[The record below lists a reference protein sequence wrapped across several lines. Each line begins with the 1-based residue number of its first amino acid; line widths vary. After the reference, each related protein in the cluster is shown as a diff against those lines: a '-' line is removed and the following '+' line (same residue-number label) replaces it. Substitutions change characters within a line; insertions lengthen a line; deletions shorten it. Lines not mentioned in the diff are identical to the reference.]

1 MNKHF
6 FKLIF
11 VFILLPVIPIPN
23 MAETI
28 GPQTPE
34 ATLDQTV
41 FKARGANETLLN
53 ISKPGRYSIQVKS
66 EQGTELII
74 VDRMAGPY
82 ESAGT
87 AGNKDG
93 RLDLLLDIG
102 TYKIR
107 LYSHTNGSG
116 QAVLKVFPFEYVNPV
131 TRVESLPYLPHLELV
146 RGSLEDLQQQAFW
159 IQIKERQVL
168 RLEMLG
174 RSLKDARLWKDG
186 SWLEDVNPT
195 ITTFEPVPGQPMT
208 HAEFHHDLNPGLYL
222 LTCYGGPALQWTK
235 ETGQYP
241 FYLRMGIPELGKNGQ
256 RLLEISPFGRD
267 TFLISGETNFFQ
279 LVREQKKPAQLTTS
293 AWGETKGRYSSYWRS
308 ASINKKSR
316 DPWCFIKGSASSRG
330 QWVTIT
336 APPGDILELD
346 YFVQQYYHTLEE
358 GERSYWISSIHSAE
372 GRDAID
378 ITALLTY
385 PTMNTPVKAE
395 VVTISPKEAM
405 IRKVNLLGTLTV
417 YLFIEEEGTY
427 VIDENP
433 DAGAKG
439 SYQLKPFM
447 ITLPEGYQPP
457 PFQDAGTDF
466 ELVSG
471 YYVLT
476 IQPKAKGILHF
487 ALHKKANW
495 LSRTVKS
502 VFSST
507 PSALK
512 KEPQQA
518 AQSLLW
524 PEVKLQNISPYH
536 QVYTLWLNQRADVES
551 GIIVRALPLNLEEPL
566 PITLN
571 PGQSVVMKVRHD
583 RKMKLMVIGGQYRV
597 KVDDVPWDGTSPLAA
612 GFHHLEL
619 ENKDSKTRL
628 FNVITGIMEPYI
640 PPPPPVIKKIEDIFP
655 IMTVKKPLFKDFDYN
670 ERKQFLLQVK
680 TPALYRLETTG
691 RMATSITVR
700 SRVTTSLFNASQNG
714 IGRNALVQQYFKPGD
729 YLVNVQAMGQSK
741 GRAGIFLK
749 RTELENI
756 TGLSDGTIKRCS
768 VLPDA
773 AVRYQVDIKELGY
786 YYLGTYSLG
795 KPLTHRLEDVDGWPL
810 MTPDR
815 QGAIERYYKKG
826 TYFYYSLP
834 QPVESRRV
842 TFLRRIPEKRE
853 ISGKGP
859 HQLELNKS
867 LENIWME
874 DEQRSPDIYKTEI
887 TAPIQAALTVP
898 GNMEAKI
905 FGEDGKE
912 FGTTSKGEWSGR
924 LPAGNY
930 DLKIISIE
938 KNNRLPYT
946 ILLATRDLIPGLTQ
960 PVRNL
965 PAQMDVS
972 LDRDSLVDIT
982 SFGDVDVKAALWD
995 SDGKISIAAADD
1007 MPHDWN
1013 FRISRSL
1020 KAGQYR
1026 LNISAADSGSGAVDI
1041 WMQTRKELALERQA
1055 IPFVIKK
1062 TISTE
1067 VLKIPFSTDNSEN
1080 LLHIKVKSREPLKL
1094 ALMRDDRLLAE
1105 GMDQLYIPLPGL
1117 RQYTLLAWAEEGAS
1131 GETQIDAAA
1140 VKLREVRVTEHQQT
1154 IPSSIATAVQLR
1166 NETDLSFYLK
1176 SQSGKKDTFYY
1187 SPLLERPCL
1196 LVTEAV
1202 EGTSNDCGWL
1212 VGSGTPVRLETIEVK
1227 SGRSTDVVLNDI
1239 PLTFKINQQQ
1249 PAPLLLEVKSV
1260 NALMGSAVFP
1270 IEHQP
1275 DNIFVRSGMLA
1286 APSRTLVGIPGSG
1299 QYRVHTWLTTPTPPV
1314 TSEKN
1319 RFDTGERTRFTLTAY
1334 PKQKEVDFR
1343 STTAIEA
1350 EVEAEH
1356 SVWLRIKEEP
1366 QLLEMTLAHGLAA
1379 FSWYQG
1385 RAVAIVA
1392 AMDKNTQKKMTV
1404 QGEILYVVNTGE
1416 HPARFRAEKR
1426 GAPPTELT
1434 TLDPTQGFEKILSTA
1449 GTLQFYFSEI
1459 PEGKKLFVAGTQ
1471 VNSQLWGKDG
1481 KIYRGIALKQS
1492 RNVDMEFY
1500 ETNGGFLEIRH
1511 GPGLVKIWLAST
1523 ADNGQSF
1530 IGNRDTAEK
1539 ALFKDGMGPLT
1550 PHLQEW
1556 EFFMESAGYI
1566 SVETLVPTAM
1576 ALVSDHEVLYISAE
1590 AFHTGHQLNHYL
1602 PSGTY
1607 RLLTRP
1613 LPGAGSGTLT
1623 LKTITPTLL
1632 EEEKESAVQL
1642 IRPGEI
1648 QVFRFHVQEQGDVG
1662 VGLRTENDSLEAQL
1676 FDEKSHLVATGPLV
1690 VKKLPPGT
1698 YLLVVKTRDVPV
1710 QYRPLILGTKGSR
1723 EGVPEDV
1730 IQKYKKEANQ

>member
-11 VFILLPVIPIPN
+11 IFVLLSIIPIPN
-23 MAETI
+23 MAETN
-28 GPQTPE
+28 GTQTPE
-34 ATLDQTV
+34 AKLDQTV
-41 FKARGANETLLN
+41 FEAKGNNETLLHIN
-53 ISKPGRYSIQVKS
+53 KPGRCSIQVKS
-66 EQGTELII
+66 EQGTAVTI

-82 ESAGT
+82 KSAGS

-93 RLDLLLDIG
+93 RLDLLLDNG

-107 LYSHTNGSG
+107 LKSYRKGSG
-116 QAVLKVFPFEYVNPV
+116 KTTLKVFPFKYVNPV
-131 TRVESLPYLPHLELV
+131 TRVEDLPYLPHLELI

-159 IQIKERQVL
+159 IQIKERLVL

-222 LTCYGGPALQWTK
+222 LTCYGGPAHKWTK

-279 LVREQKKPAQLTTS
+279 LVREQKKQAQLTTS
-293 AWGETKGRYSSYWRS
+293 AWGKTKGRYSSYWRS
-308 ASINKKSR
+308 ASITKKSR
-316 DPWCFIKGSASSRG
+316 DPWCFIKGSASSKA

-336 APPGDILELD
+336 APPGDQLELD
-346 YFVQQYYHTLEE
+346 FFVQKHFHKLEE
-358 GERSYWISSIHSAE
+358 GDHRCWISSIHSAE

-385 PTMNTPVKAE
+385 PTMNIPVKAE
-395 VVTISPKEAM
+395 VKTITPEEAM
-405 IRKVNLLGTLTV
+405 IRKVNLLGNLTV

-433 DAGAKG
+433 NAGAKG

-447 ITLPEGYQPP
+447 ITLPKGYQPP
-457 PFQDAGTDF
+457 PFRDAGTDF
-466 ELVSG
+466 ELVPG

-476 IQPKAKGILHF
+476 IRPKSRGILHF

-502 VFSST
+502 IFSKT
-507 PSALK
+507 PGSLK

-518 AQSLLW
+518 ARNLLW
-524 PEVKLQNISPYH
+524 PEVKLQNISRYH
-536 QVYTLWLNQRADVES
+536 RAYTLWLNQRADVES
-551 GIIVRALPLNLEEPL
+551 GIIVRRLPLNLEEPL
-566 PITLN
+566 PVTLN
-571 PGQSVVMKVRHD
+571 PGQSVVIKVRHN
-583 RKMKLMVIGGQYRV
+583 RKMKLKVTGGKYGV
-597 KVDDVPWDGTSPLAA
+597 KVDNVPWDDTSPLSA

-619 ENKDSKTRL
+619 ENIDSKTRL
-628 FNVITGIMEPYI
+628 FNVKTGIMEPYT
-640 PPPPPVIKKIEDIFP
+640 PPPPPVIKKVEDIFP
-655 IMTVKKPLFKDFDYN
+655 IMTVKKPLFRDFDYK

-691 RMATSITVR
+691 RMAASITVR

-729 YLVNVQAMGQSK
+729 YLVNVRTMGQSK
-741 GRAGIFLK
+741 GRAGIFLE

-756 TGLSDGTIKRCS
+756 AGLSDGTMKRCS

-773 AVRYQVDIKELGY
+773 AVRYQVDIKEPAY
-786 YYLGTYSLG
+786 YYLETYSLG
-795 KPLTHRLEDVDGWPL
+795 KPLTHRLEDADGWPL
-810 MTPDR
+810 MIPGR
-815 QGAIERYYKKG
+815 QGAVERFFKKG

-842 TFLRRIPEKRE
+842 TFLRRIPEKKE

-859 HQLELNKS
+859 HQIELNKS

-874 DEQRSPDIYKTEI
+874 DEPRSPGIYKVEI
-887 TAPIQAALTVP
+887 TAPIRTTLTVP

-905 FGEDGKE
+905 FGENGEVFGSTAKGKW
-912 FGTTSKGEWSGR
+912 TGR
-924 LPAGNY
+924 LPAGDY
-930 DLKIISIE
+930 DLKVMSIE

-946 ILLATRDLIPGLTQ
+946 ILLATRYLIPGLTQ

-965 PAQMDVS
+965 PVEMDVS

-982 SFGDVDVKAALWD
+982 SFGDVDVKASLWD
-995 SDGKISIAAADD
+995 KEGKNHITAADD

-1013 FRISRSL
+1013 FRISRNL

-1026 LNISAADSGSGAVDI
+1026 LNISTADSGSGAVEVR
-1041 WMQTRKELALERQA
+1041 MQTRKELAMERQT

-1067 VLKIPFSTDNSEN
+1067 VLKIPFSTGNSEI
-1080 LLHIKVKSREPLKL
+1080 LMHIKVKSRGSLKL
-1094 ALMRDDRLLAE
+1094 ALMRNDRLLAE
-1105 GMDQLYIPLPGL
+1105 GTDQLYIPLPGL
-1117 RQYTLLAWAEEGAS
+1117 RQYTLLAWAEEEAS
-1131 GETQIDAAA
+1131 GETQINAAP
-1140 VKLREVRVTEHQQT
+1140 VKLREVRVTKHRQT
-1154 IPSSIATAVQLR
+1154 IPTSTAVQLR
-1166 NETDLSFYLK
+1166 NETGLSFYLK
-1176 SQSGKKDTFYY
+1176 SQSGKKEKFYY
-1187 SPLLERPCL
+1187 SPLMERPCL

-1212 VGSGTPVRLETIEVK
+1212 VGSGKQMRLETVEIN

-1239 PLTFKINQQQ
+1239 PLTFKIDQHQ

-1260 NALMGSAVFP
+1260 SALMGAAVFP

-1275 DNIFVRSGMLA
+1275 GNIFVRSGMLA

-1299 QYRVHTWLTTPTPPV
+1299 EYRVHTWSTAPTPPV

-1334 PKQKEVDFR
+1334 HKQKEVDFR
-1343 STTAIEA
+1343 STAAIEA
-1350 EVEAEH
+1350 EVKAGH
-1356 SVWLRIKEEP
+1356 SVWLRLKEEA

-1385 RAVAIVA
+1385 RAVDIA
-1392 AMDKNTQKKMTV
+1392 AALDKNTQDKITV
-1404 QGEILYVVNTGE
+1404 LGEFLFVVNTGE

-1426 GAPPTELT
+1426 GAPPTGLT

-1449 GTLQFYFSEI
+1449 GTLQFHFSGI
-1459 PEGKKLFVAGTQ
+1459 PQGKKLFVAGTG
-1471 VNSQLWGKDG
+1471 VSSQLWGTDG
-1481 KIYRGIALKQS
+1481 KIYRGTALKQPK
-1492 RNVDMEFY
+1492 NVDMEFY
-1500 ETNGGFLEIRH
+1500 QTNGGFLEIRH
-1511 GPGLVKIWLAST
+1511 RPGLIKIWLASA
-1523 ADNGQSF
+1523 ADIGQSF
-1530 IGNRDTAEK
+1530 TGNRDTAEK
-1539 ALFKDGMGPLT
+1539 ALFKDGMGILT
-1550 PHLQEW
+1550 PYLQEW

-1566 SVETLVPTAM
+1566 SVETPVPSVM
-1576 ALVSDHEVLYISAE
+1576 SLVSDQEVLYISAE
-1590 AFHTGHQLNHYL
+1590 AFRTGHQLNHYL
-1602 PSGTY
+1602 PPGTY

-1632 EEEKESAVQL
+1632 EEEKESALQL

-1648 QVFRFHVQEQGDVG
+1648 QVFRFHVLEQGNVG
-1662 VGLRTENDSLEAQL
+1662 VGLRTENDSLDAQL
-1676 FDEKSHLVATGPLV
+1676 FDEKSHLIATGPLV

-1698 YLLVVKTRDVPV
+1698 YLLVVKTRVVPV
-1710 QYRPLILGTKGSR
+1710 QYRPVIMGTKGSR
-1723 EGVPEDV
+1723 EGVPDDV
-1730 IQKYKKEANQ
+1730 IQKYMKEEDR